1 MINCIIVGAG
11 GFIGSVCRYLIGMI
25 PYRELSE
32 RDKISNWSRLLLE
45 TITCFS
51 SSSASYVTGE
61 DDEVMKNSVIIVEK

>member
-32 RDKISNWSRLLLE
+32 RDKISNWSRLLVV

-61 DDEVMKNSVIIVEK
+61 DDEIMKNSVIIVEK